1 MKRFLS
7 WVIGFPVALLLILF
21 ALANRHFVV
30 VSLDP
35 LWREDPWASVSVP
48 LWLVVFL
55 AILLGLIAGWIGA
68 WFNQGRWR
76 RAAREARKEL
86 ATERSKAV
94 RLSP

>member
-7 WVIGFPVALLLILF
+7 WVIGLPVALLLIFF

-35 LWREDPWASVSVP
+35 LSREDPWASVSLP
-48 LWLVVFL
+48 LWLVVFF
-55 AILLGLIAGWIGA
+55 AILCGLIAGWIGA
-68 WFNQGRWR
+68 WFNQRRWR

-86 ATERSKAV
+86 ATERSKAIRV
-94 RLSP
+94 TA